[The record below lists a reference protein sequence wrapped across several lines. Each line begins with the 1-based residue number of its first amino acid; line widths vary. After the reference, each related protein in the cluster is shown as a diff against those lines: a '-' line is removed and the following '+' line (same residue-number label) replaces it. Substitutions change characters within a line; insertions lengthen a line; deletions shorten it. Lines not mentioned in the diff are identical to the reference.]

1 MMLAFSFSTFPFA
14 MFDFLSKLLFRRPKA
29 GKPVGKAAVVT
40 ASDIV
45 TLQLA
50 EDKKRQVEQAR
61 ASTLAQIEQ
70 LAHDEPALIALLLA
84 CDFADGRFKAAQSVH
99 SKAGLEQV
107 RAAMRNNDKR
117 VAKLMQNRLDLIAK
131 TGQQEQLAQQ
141 YIGQAGALLGQ
152 AHLLSNQVGDLD
164 TQYAALSS
172 IPDALKVQFDELRQA
187 IETKLQAQTGLQR
200 RVLDLLGRLNQCSQ
214 EPAGEAVADSVEE
227 TAFPE
232 RLSTWQQELDACMA
246 QPEAVSL
253 PKNVLA
259 ECRKKIQQQRQR
271 WELAQLELQQQQKL
285 QQRMK
290 PVEPAKL
297 SESVASDVAALDD
310 LADSADGVV
319 LEDAQAVVSELLV
332 TPVDFVRIEKNI
344 STLNAAQI
352 IAAIQAME
360 EALEQGSVQTARKY
374 DRQLRSVDV
383 KTAGLTIQQKE
394 RLFQAR
400 SELGYLQGWAKWG
413 GDVSRDELIKAVDEL
428 PALSLAPN
436 ELAKKIAALR
446 ERWKEMEATSG
457 AASKDLWIRFDTA
470 CNTAYAPAALYFQ
483 EQAEQ
488 RKLNLAAAEAVVVA
502 LRESAAE
509 LLQGQPDWKT
519 IAQFCM
525 QAQQNWKKLGHVDRK
540 YKTRLDAE
548 FEMSLQLLLQPLQQR
563 RQEDI
568 LAREALIAEVAGL
581 DPLQRN
587 VTDQLRVL
595 QERWQAHAT
604 AVPLRRKDEQALWEK
619 YRAACDT
626 LFAQRKLASGE
637 ADSQRKENLAIKL
650 DLCVV
655 LEQAATASEI
665 NVQQLLLQTAS
676 TWKKIGAVPRAEDL
690 AVEQRYDAAVSVLK
704 KQGKMLLDEQQ
715 QVTKLRCL
723 KTLSLCQSLEKMLID
738 ETTAN
743 DSAAEIARLSS
754 EWTQIDVLPASLNAT
769 LQMRFQAAIAA
780 LSNNDQAY
788 RVLLQNNLSDF
799 DTALLHLEILS
810 SVDSPK
816 ELARERLQM
825 QVEVLQNS
833 LKRGATE
840 DAGHELLERLLALPV
855 LLDGGRLLRL
865 EKVLLVSAAL

>member
-1 MMLAFSFSTFPFA
+1 

-29 GKPVGKAAVVT
+29 GKPVGKAAVVA

-70 LAHDEPALIALLLA
+70 LVHDEPALIALLMA

-117 VAKLMQNRLDLIAK
+117 VAKLMQSRLDLIAK
-131 TGQQEQLAQQ
+131 AGQQEQLAQQ
-141 YIGQAGALLGQ
+141 CIGQAGALLGQ

-164 TQYAALSS
+164 TQYAGLSS
-172 IPDALKVQFDELRQA
+172 IPDALRVQFAELRQA

-200 RVLDLLGRLNQCSQ
+200 RVLDLLRQLNQCSQ
-214 EPAGEAVADSVEE
+214 EPAGEAVADTAEE

-232 RLSTWQQELDACMA
+232 RLSSWQQELDACMA
-246 QPEAVSL
+246 QPEAASL

-259 ECRKKIQQQRQR
+259 ECSKKIQQQRQR
-271 WELAQLELQQQQKL
+271 WELSQIELQQQQKL

-290 PVEPAKL
+290 PVEPAEL
-297 SESVASDVAALDD
+297 SESVTSDMAALDD
-310 LADSADGVV
+310 LADGADGVDSADGADGADDVV
-319 LEDAQAVVSELLV
+319 LENAQAVVSEPLV
-332 TPVDFVRIEKNI
+332 TPVELVRTEKNT
-344 STLNAAQI
+344 STLTAGQI
-352 IAAIQAME
+352 IAAIQSME
-360 EALEQGSVQTARKY
+360 EALEQGSVQSARKY
-374 DRQLRSVDV
+374 ERQLRGVDV
-383 KTAGLTIQQKE
+383 KTAGLTTQQKE

-457 AASKDLWIRFDTA
+457 AASKELWSRFDAA

-488 RKLNLAAAEAVVVA
+488 RKLNLAAAEAVVAA
-502 LRESAAE
+502 LRERVAE
-509 LLQGQPDWKT
+509 LLQGQPDWKA

-525 QAQQNWKKLGHVDRK
+525 QAKQNWKKLGHVDRK

-548 FEMSLQLLLQPLQQR
+548 FEMTLQLLLQPLQQR
-563 RQEDI
+563 RQDDI

-581 DPLQRN
+581 DPLQRH

-619 YRAACDT
+619 YRAACDS

-650 DLCVV
+650 DLCAV
-655 LEQAATASEI
+655 LEQAASASEI

-690 AVEQRYDAAVSVLK
+690 AIEQRYEAAISVLK
-704 KQGKMLLDEQQ
+704 KQGQTLLDEQQ

-723 KTLSLCQSLEKMLID
+723 KKLSVCQSLEKMLAD

-743 DSAAEIARLSS
+743 DSAAQIARLSS
-754 EWTQIDVLPASLNAT
+754 EWKQIDTLPASLNAT

-780 LSNNDQAY
+780 LGNNDQAY
-788 RVLLQNNLSDF
+788 RVLLQNNLTDF
-799 DTALLHLEILS
+799 DAALLHLEILS
-810 SVDSPK
+810 AIDSPA

-840 DAGHELLERLLALPV
+840 DAAHELLKRLLALPV

>member
-1 MMLAFSFSTFPFA
+1 

-70 LAHDEPALIALLLA
+70 LVHDEPALIALLMA

-117 VAKLMQNRLDLIAK
+117 VAKLMQSRLDLIAK
-131 TGQQEQLAQQ
+131 AGQQEQLALQC
-141 YIGQAGALLGQ
+141 IGQAGALLGQ

-172 IPDALKVQFDELRQA
+172 IPDALRVQFVELRQA
-187 IETKLQAQTGLQR
+187 IETKLQTQTGLQR
-200 RVLDLLGRLNQCSQ
+200 RMLDLLGRLNQCSQ
-214 EPAGEAVADSVEE
+214 EQAGEAVADTVEE
-227 TAFPE
+227 ATFPE
-232 RLSTWQQELDACMA
+232 RLSAWQQELDACMA
-246 QPEAVSL
+246 QPEAASL

-259 ECRKKIQQQRQR
+259 ECSKKIQQQRQR
-271 WELAQLELQQQQKL
+271 WELSQIELQQQQKL

-297 SESVASDVAALDD
+297 SGSVTSDMAALDD
-310 LADSADGVV
+310 LADGADGVDSTDGADDVV
-319 LEDAQAVVSELLV
+319 LENAQAVVSEPLV
-332 TPVDFVRIEKNI
+332 TPVELVRTEKNT
-344 STLNAAQI
+344 STLNAGQI

-374 DRQLRSVDV
+374 ERQLRGVDV
-383 KTAGLTIQQKE
+383 KTAGLTTQQKE

-457 AASKDLWIRFDTA
+457 AASKELWSRFDAA

-509 LLQGQPDWKT
+509 LLQGQPAWKA

-548 FEMSLQLLLQPLQQR
+548 FEMTLQLLLQPLQQR

-619 YRAACDT
+619 YRAACDS

-650 DLCVV
+650 DLCAV
-655 LEQAATASEI
+655 LEQAASASEI

-690 AVEQRYDAAVSVLK
+690 AIEQRYEAAISVLK
-704 KQGKMLLDEQQ
+704 KQGQTLLDEQQ

-723 KTLSLCQSLEKMLID
+723 KTLSLCQSLEKMLAN

-743 DSAAEIARLSS
+743 DSAAQIARLSS
-754 EWTQIDVLPASLNAT
+754 EWKQIDVLPASLNAT

-780 LSNNDQAY
+780 LGNNDQAY
-788 RVLLQNNLSDF
+788 RALLQNNLTDF
-799 DTALLHLEILS
+799 DAALLHLEILS
-810 SVDSPK
+810 SIDSPA

-840 DAGHELLERLLALPV
+840 DAAHELLKRLLAMPV